1 MTAAEKEY
9 KRVRSNL
16 LRQIRSMKA
25 RGYFFPGGDPVP
37 KPPKKKT
44 TASVNRLKQIQK
56 DLYKK
61 ARWIDPETGKE
72 TSGVRGQEIERERAR
87 KKAWETRK
95 NNKPLE
101 PPEPPVPT
109 ISMYERIKQDL
120 ENRKTDVYTSGG
132 KGRRAV
138 HINFD
143 NDCNRCL
150 QVLNSLHAMDPEGY
164 EVYLSE
170 NEEEIMELLDAS
182 SFTVEFMS
190 DISGVVD
197 AYSELYNVL
206 SAGEADAPSD
216 LTTDDDGFITG
227 DYELPFY

>member
-9 KRVRSNL
+9 RRVRSNL

-25 RGYFFPGGDPVP
+25 RGYFFPDGDPVP

-72 TSGVRGQEIERERAR
+72 TSGVRGREIEHEKRG
-87 KKAWETRK
+87 KKSWETRTGDTGGA
-95 NNKPLE
+95 
-101 PPEPPVPT
+101 PPIPPIIT
-109 ISMYERIKQDL
+109 MYERIKQDL
-120 ENRKTDVYTSGG
+120 ENRKTDVYIPGG
-132 KGRRAV
+132 KGRRGV
-138 HINFD
+138 HVNFD
-143 NDCNRCL
+143 NDCIRCL
-150 QVLNSLHAMDPEGY
+150 QILNSLYATDPEGY

-206 SAGEADAPSD
+206 SAGAPDAPGD
-216 LTTDDDGFITG
+216 ITTDDNGFITG
-227 DYELPFY
+227 EYELPFY